1 MESRRFHQQH
11 VVITGA
17 ASGIGAAMARRFA
30 AEGATVHLIDLNAE
44 ALGQLAA
51 ELGAEAHSWP
61 CDVTDAGAMAAII
74 DGLPRIDVLINN
86 AGIGLIGTVEQTTP
100 EDFDRLM
107 RVNAHGVFHGL
118 RAAIPRMKAQ
128 GGGVVLNMGSVAAK
142 IGIEARFAYS
152 ATKGAVLA
160 MTLSV
165 ARDYAGDNIR
175 CNCLCPAR
183 VHTPFVDGYL
193 AKNFPG
199 QEAEVF
205 EKLSAWQPIG
215 RMATPDEV
223 AGFAA
228 WLCSAEAAFVTGA
241 SYDFDGGAVS
251 LR

>member
-1 MESRRFHQQH
+1 
-11 VVITGA
+11 
-17 ASGIGAAMARRFA
+17 
-30 AEGATVHLIDLNAE
+30 
-44 ALGQLAA
+44 
-51 ELGAEAHSWP
+51 
-61 CDVTDAGAMAAII
+61 
-74 DGLPRIDVLINN
+74 
-86 AGIGLIGTVEQTTP
+86 
-100 EDFDRLM
+100 M

-118 RAAIPRMKAQ
+118 KAAIPRMKAQ
-128 GGGVVLNMGSVAAK
+128 GGGAILNICSVAAK

-165 ARDYAGDNIR
+165 ARDYAADNIR

-199 QEAEVF
+199 QEAEIF
-205 EKLSAWQPIG
+205 AKLSAWQPVG